1 MVNYV
6 KFLRGT
12 PEAFEKLAAKDSNT
26 LYFISEKDATVGSLY
41 LGAKLIS
48 ASSSSITGEISI
60 ADLKDVLI
68 DNDLLGDGSI
78 LMYDYESKKWV
89 NKTVDDIIVDVMRG
103 ATSTKAGK
111 SGLVPAPQAGEE
123 NKFLKGDG
131 TWAEISEITSDE
143 RLQIA
148 NLVTTVGSL
157 IGDKQLGDASIPTIQ
172 KIAVD
177 ALTEVLVPEDA
188 KLSLNTLQ
196 EIAAWIQSHPDDA
209 AAMNQSITKL
219 QTNVGNISDVLY
231 DSQNEQG
238 EVVPGLI
245 TKVENLYKEGDTSQ
259 YVLKTTYLTEVG
271 DINLLA
277 NRVSNNSTLVDEINA
292 INERLTWSEI
302 E

>member
-41 LGAKLIS
+41 LGSKLIS

-89 NKTVDDIIVDVMRG
+89 NKTVDDIVVDVMRG

-172 KIAVD
+172 TIAVK
-177 ALTEVLVPEDA
+177 ALTEVLVPKDA
-188 KLSLNTLQ
+188 KESLDTLQ
-196 EIAAWIQSHPDDA
+196 EIAAWIQSHPDDVT
-209 AAMNQSITKL
+209 AMNQSITEL

-231 DSQNEQG
+231 DSTDEHGQ
-238 EVVPGLI
+238 VVPGLI
-245 TKVENLYKEGDTSQ
+245 TKVDNLYKDSDTSQ

-277 NRVSNNSTLVDEINA
+277 NRVSDNSTLVDEINA

>member
-41 LGAKLIS
+41 LGSKLIS

-89 NKTVDDIIVDVMRG
+89 NKTVDDIVVDVMRG

-172 KIAVD
+172 TIAVD

-188 KLSLNTLQ
+188 KESLNTLQ

-209 AAMNQSITKL
+209 SAMNDSITKL
-219 QTNVGNISDVLY
+219 QTNVGNINDVLY
-231 DSQNEQG
+231 DSTDEHGQ
-238 EVVPGLI
+238 VVPGLI
-245 TKVENLYKEGDTSQ
+245 TKVENLYKESDTSQ

-277 NRVSNNSTLVDEINA
+277 NRVSTNSTLVDEINA

>member
-41 LGAKLIS
+41 LGSKLIS

-78 LMYDYESKKWV
+78 LAYDYESKKWV
-89 NKTVDDIIVDVMRG
+89 NKTVDEIVVDVMQG

-172 KIAVD
+172 TIAVK
-177 ALTEVLVPEDA
+177 ALTEVLVPKDA
-188 KLSLNTLQ
+188 KESLDTLQ

-209 AAMNQSITKL
+209 AAMNNSITEL
-219 QTNVGNISDVLY
+219 QTNVGNISDILY
-231 DSQNEQG
+231 DSTDEHGQ
-238 EVVPGLI
+238 VVPGLI
-245 TKVENLYKEGDTSQ
+245 TKVDNLYKEGDTSQ

-277 NRVSNNSTLVDEINA
+277 NRVSDNSTLVDEINA

>member
-12 PEAFEKLAAKDSNT
+12 PEAFTKLAVKDSNT
-26 LYFISEKDATVGSLY
+26 LYFISEQDATTGSLY
-41 LGAKLIS
+41 LGNKLLS
-48 ASSSSITGEISI
+48 ASTSSPTGEISI
-60 ADLKDVLI
+60 QDLKDVLI
-68 DNDLLGDGSI
+68 DNDLLVDGSI
-78 LMYDYESKKWV
+78 LMYDYLEQKWV
-89 NKTVDDIIVDVMRG
+89 NKTLDEIVVEVMKG
-103 ATSTKAGK
+103 ATSTSAGK
-111 SGLVPAPQAGEE
+111 SGLVPAPKAGEE

-148 NLVTTVGSL
+148 NLVTTVGNL

-177 ALTEVLVPEDA
+177 ALSEALIPENA
-188 KLSLNTLQ
+188 KESLNTLQ
-196 EIAAWIQSHPDDA
+196 EIAAWIQSHPDDVT
-209 AAMNQSITKL
+209 AMNQSITEL
-219 QTNVGNISDVLY
+219 QTSVGNISDVLY
-231 DSQNEQG
+231 DSTDEHGQ
-238 EVVPGLI
+238 VVPGLI
-245 TKVENLYKEGDTSQ
+245 TKVDNLYKEGDTSQ

-277 NRVSNNSTLVDEINA
+277 NRVSDNSTLVDEINA

>member
-89 NKTVDDIIVDVMRG
+89 NKTVDDIVVDVMRG

-188 KLSLNTLQ
+188 KLSLDTLQ

-209 AAMNQSITKL
+209 AAMNQSITEL

-245 TKVENLYKEGDTSQ
+245 TKVENLYKEGDTNQ

-277 NRVSNNSTLVDEINA
+277 NRVNNNSTLVDEINA